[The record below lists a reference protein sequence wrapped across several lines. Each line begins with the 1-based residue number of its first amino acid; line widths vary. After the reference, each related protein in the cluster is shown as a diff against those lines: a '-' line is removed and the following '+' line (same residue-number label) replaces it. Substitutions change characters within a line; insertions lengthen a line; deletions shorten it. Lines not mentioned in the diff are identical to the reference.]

1 MNYDGYGFE
10 IFDDE
15 WVFTPENSKE
25 PVQKTMSVEEFMKEH
40 PAAKTIAEHW
50 EKEKPKEN
58 TIPDK
63 PKTGM
68 LF

>member
-1 MNYDGYGFE
+1 MNYDDYGFE

-25 PVQKTMSVEEFMKEH
+25 PVQKTD
-40 PAAKTIAEHW
+40 
-50 EKEKPKEN
+50 KPKEN
-58 TIPDK
+58 TIPNK